1 MEVEKLIRDLKK
13 RNNKDN
19 KFNRIIGI
27 ELKKLRLK
35 LNLTLQEV
43 CSGICC
49 TSYLSK
55 MENNVVGVRPSY
67 VSELFEKMNGKNSAP
82 IIDPLQYENI
92 INATIKA
99 FYYQNTDVLR
109 AIDNYTKNREMAY
122 YLDIIN
128 MIMGI
133 VNDDLDRSERAIQT
147 ILGYKETL
155 EDEDL
160 IVVALFIAIYYF
172 KSRHYLECKK
182 VLDSLASFE
191 LKGEKE
197 ILYLYYRFYTCF
209 RLKKYLEIEGL
220 FETLSRALYM
230 TSNDSLLKK
239 VKKDYLLILAIM
251 GLHDKAKEIYV
262 NFKEIHSN
270 EMMAFLAYCQK
281 MPDDVK
287 RILAPVKNRN
297 INYYCLMIKH
307 YDDLKE
313 TEEAISLL
321 KEIDFDHL
329 DGDKELVDFLLYM
342 RIKYLNIDDFSV
354 VKEHLRNVILPIKYE
369 ECDIQALEFYV
380 RELCFILTKEAH
392 YKEALAVISKFNRL
406 MEGI

>member
-1 MEVEKLIRDLKK
+1 MEVEKLIKDLKK
-13 RNNKDN
+13 RKNKDN
-19 KFNRIIGI
+19 KFSRIIGI

-55 MENNVVGVRPSY
+55 MENNVVGIRPSY
-67 VSELFEKMNGKNSAP
+67 VSELFEKMNGENSVP
-82 IIDPLQYENI
+82 IINPLQYENV
-92 INATIKA
+92 INAAIKA

-133 VNDDLDRSERAIQT
+133 AYDDLDRSERAVQT

-160 IVVALFIAIYYF
+160 IVVALFIAIYYY
-172 KSRHYLECKK
+172 KSRHYLECKR

-220 FETLSRALYM
+220 FESLSRALYM

-239 VKKDYLLILAIM
+239 VKKDYLQILAIM
-251 GLHDKAKEIYV
+251 GLQDKAKEIYA

-270 EMMAFLAYCQK
+270 EMMAFLAYYQN
-281 MPDDVK
+281 MPEDVRK
-287 RILAPVKNRN
+287 ILAPVKNRS
-297 INYYCLMIKH
+297 INYYCLMIK
-307 YDDLKE
+307 YFDDLQE
-313 TEEAISLL
+313 TEEVISLL

-329 DGDKELVDFLLYM
+329 DGEKELVDFLLYM
-342 RIKYLNIDDFSV
+342 RIKYLNINDFSA
-354 VKEHLRNVILPIKYE
+354 VKNYLRNIVLPIKYE
-369 ECDIQALEFYV
+369 ECDVQALEFYV
-380 RELCFILTKEAH
+380 RELCLILTKEAH
-392 YKEALAVISKFNRL
+392 YKETLAVISKYNRL
-406 MEGI
+406 MESI